1 MDIRTLDLNLLRL
14 FDAVWRTRN
23 VSRAADELNLSQPAA
38 SQGLARLR
46 RQLGDTLFVRS
57 GLGVAP
63 TPRAEVLAV
72 AVQAALS
79 TLEQAL
85 TATGFEPRRSTRV
98 FRMHLSDIGEA
109 RFLPR
114 LLAMQEADAPGT
126 RIETRALPTDEI
138 APALDSG
145 RLDVAIGYLPDVAD
159 TLSRP
164 LIRDRYVLL
173 VRRGHPVLRRWQR
186 RAEGDELALL
196 ADLRY
201 GCVRSHADTL
211 RILGLLRLDEQVRL
225 MAANFLSL
233 AAAVKTTNLAVLM
246 PREIAADF
254 VAQGEHALIEPE
266 RPLRDFTVSLHWSR
280 RFEHDPA
287 QRWLRAR
294 IEALFAE
301 AAPGATRA

>member
-145 RLDVAIGYLPDVAD
+145 RLDVAIGYLPAVAD

-266 RPLRDFTVSLHWSR
+266 LPLRDFTVSLHWSR